1 MKKLL
6 VKAYKR
12 PFPNFLTSEDLGQAL
27 ERLNIRLSCRELHQ
41 LVMRISPMG
50 NGQVSEEDF
59 HHLVCVCPRDV
70 ASVLKIVENDALP
83 GLVEAYRSG
92 QRVKHHTYGAI

>member
-1 MKKLL
+1 
-6 VKAYKR
+6 
-12 PFPNFLTSEDLGQAL
+12 
-27 ERLNIRLSCRELHQ
+27 
-41 LVMRISPMG
+41 MRISPMG